1 MAAIRMG
8 NPYFFIFSSLLTGS
22 LVTARILPQLNNSK
36 EDPRLSRSKAVAANQ
51 GIGMNVAA
59 VSQGKA
65 KNGYK
70 NSENNFLRL
79 DDLAKIM
86 RGLKITQMIIYA
98 GGVGDQVENDS
109 NPEKKTSQC
118 TIESNSAST
127 KLYFCKL
134 NDNFQI

>member
-1 MAAIRMG
+1 MKIK
-8 NPYFFIFSSLLTGS
+8 LLA
-22 LVTARILPQLNNSK
+22 LSK
-36 EDPRLSRSKAVAANQ
+36 E
-51 GIGMNVAA
+51 
-59 VSQGKA
+59 
-65 KNGYK
+65 